1 MNKAQK
7 EVIQAQL
14 NAEKKVIRELKQVY
28 GQALKDVEENL
39 RKLSMRA
46 DLEPQNIQT
55 IIYQQ
60 RYQEVLKAQ
69 LEGVLEKLHTN
80 EFNTVSDYL
89 NQCYYD
95 GYIGTMYDLQAQG
108 IPLVMPI
115 DQEQVTQA
123 IQLDSKLSKGLY
135 TRLGEDVKQLK
146 TTVRAEISRG
156 IANGSSWNDMAV
168 KIAMGMRHTPF
179 QKAMNRAVTI
189 ARTEGHRIQA
199 ASALDAQH
207 KAKDAGADVLKQ
219 WDSTLDGN
227 TRDTHRMLDGQ
238 LREVDEDFEVAG
250 KAASAPGHFGDP
262 AEDCNCRC
270 ILTQRARWELDEKE
284 FNTLKERAAYFGL
297 DKSKD
302 FEDFREKY
310 LKLPENAD
318 KIKIEILS
326 KPTGS
331 DNPTYNAFFDTL
343 NNKLKV
349 AYNTVEN
356 HKNKMTSDDI
366 IQALSGGDLTSGSC
380 ASLGLAYIGQKQGWN
395 VLELRGG
402 ESQIFFSGTYNLK
415 ALFECQ
421 GIKNIRA
428 KGACTATV
436 GKNLLKQCEA
446 GKEYYLYVGRHAAIV
461 RKTDGDKLQYL
472 ELQSPTQNGWH
483 DFDGNVRYTLV
494 NRFGCSSQS
503 NKWSQE
509 IHGMIDIADSNFNTD
524 DFRQLLGY
532 INTADSE
539 QKKGKYGTTK

>member
-89 NQCYYD
+89 NQCYHD

-238 LREVDEDFEVAG
+238 LREIDEDFEVAG
-250 KAASAPGHFGDP
+250 KTASAPGHFGDP

-284 FNTLKERAAYFGL
+284 LNTLKERAAYFDL

-302 FEDFREKY
+302 FEDFKEKY

-318 KIKIEILS
+318 KIKTEMLS

-349 AYNTVEN
+349 AYNAVEN

-395 VLELRGG
+395 VLDFRGG
-402 ESQIFFSGTYNLK
+402 ESQNFFSGTYNLK
-415 ALFECQ
+415 ALFETE
-421 GIKNIRA
+421 GIKKITA

-436 GKNLLKQCEA
+436 GKNLLKQCET

-461 RKTDGDKLQYL
+461 RKTDGDELQYL

>member
-89 NQCYYD
+89 NQCYHD

-168 KIAMGMRHTPF
+168 KIAMGRRHTPF

-238 LREVDEDFEVAG
+238 LREIDEDFEVAG
-250 KAASAPGHFGDP
+250 KTASAPGHFGDP

-284 FNTLKERAAYFGL
+284 LNTLKERAAYFDL

-302 FEDFREKY
+302 FEDFKEKY

-318 KIKIEILS
+318 KIKTEMLS

-349 AYNTVEN
+349 AYNAVEN

-395 VLELRGG
+395 VLDFRGG
-402 ESQIFFSGTYNLK
+402 ESQNFFSGTYNLK
-415 ALFECQ
+415 ALFETE
-421 GIKNIRA
+421 GIKKITA

-436 GKNLLKQCEA
+436 GKNLLKQCET

-461 RKTDGDKLQYL
+461 RKTDGDELQYL

>member
-89 NQCYYD
+89 NQCYHD

-168 KIAMGMRHTPF
+168 KIALGMRHTPF

-238 LREVDEDFEVAG
+238 LREIDEDFEVAG
-250 KAASAPGHFGDP
+250 KTASAPGHFGDP

-284 FNTLKERAAYFGL
+284 LNTLKERAAYFDL

-302 FEDFREKY
+302 FEDFKEKY

-318 KIKIEILS
+318 KIKTEMLS

-349 AYNTVEN
+349 AYNAVEN

-395 VLELRGG
+395 VLDFRGG
-402 ESQIFFSGTYNLK
+402 ESQNFFSGTYNLK
-415 ALFECQ
+415 ALFETE
-421 GIKNIRA
+421 GIKKITA

-436 GKNLLKQCEA
+436 GKNLLKQCET